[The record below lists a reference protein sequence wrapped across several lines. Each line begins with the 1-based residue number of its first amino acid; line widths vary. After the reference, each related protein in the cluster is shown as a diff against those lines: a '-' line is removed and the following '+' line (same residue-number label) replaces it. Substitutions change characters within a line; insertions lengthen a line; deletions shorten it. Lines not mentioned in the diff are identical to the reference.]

1 MVEGTTK
8 KEKLDAVLAEVMNI
22 GNVDGS
28 VITSREGLLMAS
40 RVPLEVDD
48 RIISALFSSVTAAAE
63 TALVEMGRGAVDRV
77 VLSAKDGQVII
88 MPAGPKA
95 VLGTLVRRGA
105 PNLGLILMEM
115 ETISKK
121 ISEIID

>member
-1 MVEGTTK
+1 MVEGMTK
-8 KEKLDAVLAEVMNI
+8 KEKLDAILTEVMNV

-40 RVPLEVDD
+40 RVPPEVDD

-105 PNLGLILMEM
+105 PNLGLVLMEM
-115 ETISKK
+115 ETISKR
-121 ISEIID
+121 ISEIIG

>member
-1 MVEGTTK
+1 MVEGMTK
-8 KEKLDAVLAEVMNI
+8 KEKLDAVLAEVMNV

-40 RVPLEVDD
+40 RVPPEVDD

-63 TALVEMGRGAVDRV
+63 TALVEMGRGAVDRI

-88 MPAGPKA
+88 LPAGPKA
-95 VLGTLVRRGA
+95 VLGTLVRREA

-121 ISEIID
+121 ISEIIG

>member
-1 MVEGTTK
+1 MVEGMTK
-8 KEKLDAVLAEVMNI
+8 KERLDAVLAEVMNV

-40 RVPLEVDD
+40 RVPPEIDD

-63 TALVEMGRGAVDRV
+63 TALIEMGRGAVDRV

-88 MPAGPKA
+88 VPAGPKA

-121 ISEIID
+121 ISEIIG

>member
-1 MVEGTTK
+1 MVEGMTK
-8 KEKLDAVLAEVMNI
+8 KERLDAILAEVMNV

-40 RVPLEVDD
+40 RVPPEVDD

-63 TALVEMGRGAVDRV
+63 TALIEMGRGAVDRV

-88 MPAGPKA
+88 VPAGPKA
-95 VLGTLVRRGA
+95 VLGTLVRRGV

-121 ISEIID
+121 ISEIIG

>member
-1 MVEGTTK
+1 MVEGMTK
-8 KEKLDAVLAEVMNI
+8 KERLDAVLAEVMNV

-40 RVPLEVDD
+40 RVPSEVDD

-63 TALVEMGRGAVDRV
+63 TALVEMGRGAVDRI

-88 MPAGPKA
+88 VPAGPKA
-95 VLGTLVRRGA
+95 VLGTLVRREA

-121 ISEIID
+121 ISEIIG

>member
-1 MVEGTTK
+1 MVEGMTK
-8 KEKLDAVLAEVMNI
+8 KEKLDAVLAEMMNA

-40 RVPLEVDD
+40 RVPPEVDD

-63 TALVEMGRGAVDRV
+63 TALVEMGHGAVDLV

-95 VLGTLVRRGA
+95 VVGALVRRGA
-105 PNLGLILMEM
+105 PNLGLILVEI
-115 ETISKK
+115 ESAAKK
-121 ISEIID
+121 IDEIIG

>member
-1 MVEGTTK
+1 MDEGMTK
-8 KEKLDAVLAEVMNI
+8 KEKLDAILLEVMNV

-40 RVPLEVDD
+40 RVPPEVDD

-77 VLSAKDGQVII
+77 VLSAKDGQVILV
-88 MPAGPKA
+88 PAGPKA

-105 PNLGLILMEM
+105 PNLGLVLMEM

-121 ISEIID
+121 ISEIIG

>member
-1 MVEGTTK
+1 MVEGMTK
-8 KEKLDAVLAEVMNI
+8 KERLDAVLAEMMNA

-40 RVPLEVDD
+40 RVPPEVDD

-63 TALVEMGRGAVDRV
+63 TALVEMERGAVDRI
-77 VLSAKDGQVII
+77 VLSAEEGQVII
-88 MPAGPKA
+88 VPAGPKA

-105 PNLGLILMEM
+105 PNLGLILVEI
-115 ETISKK
+115 ESAAKK
-121 ISEIID
+121 VDEIIG

>member
-1 MVEGTTK
+1 MVEGMTK
-8 KEKLDAVLAEVMNI
+8 KERLDAVLAEMMNV

-40 RVPLEVDD
+40 RVPPEVDD
-48 RIISALFSSVTAAAE
+48 RIISALFSSVAAAAE

-88 MPAGPKA
+88 APAGPKA
-95 VLGTLVRRGA
+95 VIGTLVRRGA

-115 ETISKK
+115 ESVSKK
-121 ISEIID
+121 ISEIIG

>member
-1 MVEGTTK
+1 MVEGMTK
-8 KEKLDAVLAEVMNI
+8 KERLDAVLAEVMNV

-40 RVPLEVDD
+40 RVPPEVDD

-63 TALVEMGRGAVDRV
+63 TALVEMGRGAVNRI

-88 MPAGPKA
+88 VPAGPKA
-95 VLGTLVRRGA
+95 VLGTLVRREA

-121 ISEIID
+121 ISEIIG